1 MKLLTLVLAIAAS
14 FSSESVEARG
24 RCLVRE
30 SEHVSSA
37 PGQTECRILQ
47 KPELVEGLFTFP
59 YLGTRSYRVKY
70 WKGSVVVESSTMHTY
85 VNRIINRCGGW
96 LVDKTYGNTVEYN
109 STTINLENQNL
120 DEKIE
125 NEKLLAPISRREM
138 EKKWSELLEKCG
150 ASG

>member
-1 MKLLTLVLAIAAS
+1 MKLLTLVLAIAAL
-14 FSSESVEARG
+14 FSSESAEARG

-30 SEHVSSA
+30 SEHVSST
-37 PGQTECRILQ
+37 PGQTVCRILQ

-59 YLGTRSYRVKY
+59 YLGTRSYRVKF
-70 WKGSVVVESSTMHTY
+70 WNGSIEIENSTIHTY

-96 LVDKTYGNTVEYN
+96 LVDKTYANTVESS
-109 STTINLENQNL
+109 STRINLENPNL

-125 NEKLLAPISRREM
+125 NERHLAPISRREM
-138 EKKWSELLEKCG
+138 EKKWSELLETCG